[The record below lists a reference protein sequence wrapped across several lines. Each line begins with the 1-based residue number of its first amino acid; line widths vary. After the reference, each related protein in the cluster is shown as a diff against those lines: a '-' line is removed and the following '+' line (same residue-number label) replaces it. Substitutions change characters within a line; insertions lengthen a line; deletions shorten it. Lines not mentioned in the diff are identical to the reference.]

1 MDLNLL
7 GLTKKE
13 ERALKALQKGLN
25 TPLLLAR
32 ETKISR
38 TALYAI
44 LDNLKKR
51 GLVKSKIVNGKKHWS
66 LSETREI
73 EEALYATKRV
83 ILKIPEGRQEVAGLS
98 DSSIVVHRGKEAV
111 RKVINFIFSEHK
123 GERLYGFQGDVAA
136 QNWSKIFSVDDI
148 NRFNRAI
155 KKNGMILEAILPE
168 GWFEHETKKL
178 GVEWA
183 RDFEGRTMRA
193 NVIDEEYFAHGG
205 QLFLFKNSIYLLA
218 LGEELIIEIRN
229 SEIQKMLL
237 AFFKF
242 IQENSRVIDGNALL
256 RELMEVKEN

>member
-1 MDLNLL
+1 M

-13 ERALKALQKGLN
+13 ERAIKAIQKGLN

-44 LDNLKKR
+44 LNNLKKR
-51 GLVKSKIVNGKKHWS
+51 GLVKSKIVGAKKYWS
-66 LSETREI
+66 LSDTREMD
-73 EEALYATKRV
+73 EAFYATKRV
-83 ILKIPEGRQEVAGLS
+83 LLEIPEGREEVAGLS
-98 DSSIVVHRGKEAV
+98 DSSVVVHRGIEAV
-111 RKVINFIFSEHK
+111 RKVISFIFTGHK
-123 GERLYGFQGDVAA
+123 DERFYSFVGTTVAES
-136 QNWSKIFSVDDI
+136 WSKIFSAEEI
-148 NRFNRAI
+148 NSFNRSV
-155 KKNGMILEAILPE
+155 KKNAMIGEVIIPLA
-168 GWFEHETKKL
+168 WFEHETKRL

-229 SEIQKMLL
+229 SEIQKMLF

-256 RELMEVKEN
+256 RELMGVKEK